1 MSTIWSF
8 HWIAGLAVWRFAN
21 TTRIGFAAATFH
33 ILLIFWIIQLNTNFW
48 IEIGSI
54 GNSCFNFFPEILILH
69 IPKLC
74 SFVRCFQNCFCF
86 LSMTFP
92 SHVVTFG
99 QQILVL
105 HWNYSG
111 DIKAKFDLGITF
123 YYILFIPKVWA
134 FQEAKYVVLAVETVY
149 SAVLPLCPMVFLT
162 KYWVHKHP
170 LFSKRSGTHQWQ
182 SQGSPLT
189 KW

>member
-74 SFVRCFQNCFCF
+74 SFARCFQNCFCF

-123 YYILFIPKVWA
+123 YQARALRALGLLLAGGTPTVGGGKTFWA
-134 FQEAKYVVLAVETVY
+134 VSQF
-149 SAVLPLCPMVFLT
+149 FLR
-162 KYWVHKHP
+162 KQ
-170 LFSKRSGTHQWQ
+170 L
-182 SQGSPLT
+182 
-189 KW
+189 